1 MGLSD
6 VSKLLNDKKFKSEDW
21 IEKNLPDLH
30 FFVDSYTDLNI
41 SWKEKSFFVIKSLKS
56 VPKCYCGKDLGFINY
71 SKGYRKYCSVSCMS
85 NSQEIKDKRIKTNIK
100 RYGIDNPMKD
110 SKIKEKYYTSIKSNY
125 GVDNI
130 SHLEST
136 KEKVRKTN
144 LINFGAEYVSQTERV
159 RDNLSKIMKD
169 KSTTLN
175 EIKNLNIKKDIVDK
189 TIGYDI
195 RFIDILDTSIYMF
208 QCGDHEFEIHKNT
221 LNDRIRNKN
230 TICTIC
236 NPIDSGSDSERLLFE
251 FIRSEY
257 SGIVDRNI
265 RGIISGE
272 IDIYLPELNIGFEY
286 NGIYWHSDKYK
297 DSGYHLRKSNQSL
310 EKGIRIIHI
319 WEDDWINK
327 REIVKSRIRN
337 ILGNS
342 IRIWARSCEIL
353 QIDNKTCQ
361 DFLGNNHIQ
370 SGCVSKIR
378 LGLYHKGDLVSV
390 MTFGPLR
397 KSLGSK
403 NIVGKWELLRFCNK
417 IGISVIGGASKL
429 LSFFLKNNQCDSI
442 ISYADRSWSNGS
454 LYRRLGFSFVGETGP
469 NYYWVIGGIRRNR
482 FSFRKDILVKE
493 GFDPKMSET
502 EIMKSRGYHRI
513 FDVGSYKY
521 QLFIS

>member
-1 MGLSD
+1 MVIDIFKVLID
-6 VSKLLNDKKFKSEDW
+6 NKFKSEDW
-21 IEKNLPDLH
+21 VEKNLPDLH

-41 SWKEKSFFVIKSLKS
+41 SWKEKSFLVIKSLDS
-56 VPKCYCGKDLGFINY
+56 VPKCYCGKNLEFINY
-71 SKGYRKYCSVSCMS
+71 SKGYRKYCSVSCGS
-85 NSQEIKDKRIKTNIK
+85 NSKEVKEKRKKTNID
-100 RYGIDNPMKD
+100 RYGVDNPMKD
-110 SKIKEKYYTSIKSNY
+110 DGIKERYFDSIKSKY

-136 KEKVRKTN
+136 KEKIRETN
-144 LINFGAEYVSQTERV
+144 LVNFGVEYVSQTERV
-159 RDNLSKIMKD
+159 RDSLSKTMKN
-169 KSTTLN
+169 KSTVLN
-175 EIKNLNIKKDIVDK
+175 GIKKDNLKKDIIDK
-189 TIGYDI
+189 VIEFDI
-195 RFIDILDTSIYMF
+195 QFVDILDTSIYIF
-208 QCGDHEFEIHKNT
+208 KCGGHEFEIHKNT

-257 SGIVDRNI
+257 SGVVDRNI

-310 EKGIRIIHI
+310 EKGIRLIHI

-327 REIVKSRIRN
+327 REIIKSRIRN

-342 IRIWARSCEIL
+342 NRIWARSCKIL

-361 DFLGNNHIQ
+361 DFLENNHIQ

-403 NIVGKWELLRFCNK
+403 NVIGKWELLRFCNK
-417 IGISVIGGASKL
+417 IGTSVVGGASKL
-429 LSFFLKNNQCDSI
+429 FAFFLRNHKCDDI
-442 ISYADRSWSNGS
+442 VSYADRSWSDGG
-454 LYRRLGFSFVGETGP
+454 LYRRLGFSFVGETGA
-469 NYYWVIGGIRRNR
+469 NYYWVVDGIRRNR

-493 GFDPKMSET
+493 GFDPRMSEV
-502 EIMKSRGYHRI
+502 EIMKSRGYNRI
-513 FDVGSYKY
+513 FDAGSLKY
-521 QLFIS
+521 QYN